1 MGRRLRHVPR
11 AGDYNARSQA
21 VLKPGGYIAHILNQ
35 GWVAKHGAIMGNV
48 YETSAIV
55 KGCDPF

>member
-1 MGRRLRHVPR
+1 MCHV
-11 AGDYNARSQA
+11 AGDYNARSQSI
-21 VLKPGGYIAHILNQ
+21 LKPGGYIAHILNQ

-55 KGCDPF
+55 KGCDPVSI